1 MSNKIDGPVPT
12 ARQRHET
19 LQIVR
24 WYLTLYHGSEDDS
37 GVAAMFCDPARV
49 GAFAVSREAL
59 AAGEPEAL
67 FRVLIAVTM
76 FQRLADQLIL
86 KILRGIPAA
95 VVDELT
101 TPSSLVAQLHAS
113 GCPHGRSL
121 EGLLTACDLTKDTA
135 SRGVCSREPG
145 IACSLKRH
153 TEVLKRYGHF
163 GKVPTSLAF
172 ALQEAGVPDLRELRD
187 QCLVEGGG
195 SSDRAAELLE
205 AKLRRAWRVSDK
217 IAAMFLSLV
226 ANPDL
231 SPGLAPWSEGLAW
244 QRWVVIDSNV
254 DQFLRTLGYPGPW
267 TYSARQRF
275 LERLAE
281 DIDLSALKP
290 GLTPYNPRV
299 IQQALYLFTS
309 VSNRK
314 AIARDCAHAVPSLCG
329 GCELRDRCGVG
340 RMML

>member
-1 MSNKIDGPVPT
+1 MSSRIASPRPT
-12 ARQRHET
+12 AQQRHET
-19 LQIVR
+19 LEVVR
-24 WYLTLYHGSEDDS
+24 WYLKLYHGTDDDS

-49 GAFAVSREAL
+49 GAFAVSKAAL

-101 TPSSLVAQLHAS
+101 APSTLVAQLVAS

-121 EGLLTACDLTKDTA
+121 EGLLTACDLTKDIA

-145 IACSLKRH
+145 ISCSLKQH

-172 ALQEAGVPDLRELRD
+172 ALQESGVPDLRALRE
-187 QCLVEGGG
+187 QCLAEGAG
-195 SSDRAAELLE
+195 SAAQAAELLE
-205 AKLRRAWRVSDK
+205 SKLRRAWRVSDK
-217 IAAMFLSLV
+217 VAAMFLSLV
-226 ANPDL
+226 SNPEL
-231 SPGLAPWSEGLAW
+231 SPGLAPWSEGLDW
-244 QRWVVIDSNV
+244 RRWVVIDSNV
-254 DQFLRTLGYPGPW
+254 DQFLKTLGYPGPW
-267 TYSARQRF
+267 TYPARQQF

-281 DIDLSALKP
+281 GIDLSELKP
-290 GLTPYNPRV
+290 GLSSYNPRLV
-299 IQQALYLFTS
+299 QQALYLFTS
-309 VSNRK
+309 TTNRK
-314 AIARDCAHAVPSLCG
+314 ALARDCAHAVPSECG
-329 GCELRDRCGVG
+329 GCVLRERCGVRRG
-340 RMML
+340 